1 MLTELIARRLAHR
14 ILIVS
19 PAGPLLEQWKLE
31 MLERF
36 GLRMEVI
43 DRAKLEE
50 VRRSTEL
57 GSNPFDSIPLGLVSV
72 DFLKQEKTLDQLD
85 RANYDVVVI
94 DEAHHCAETGSQQ
107 NLEDSQRRR
116 LAEVLA
122 RRSDSLLLLTATPH
136 DGYDRSF
143 ASLCEL
149 LDPSLV
155 DGRGLLRGE
164 KYRNHVVRRL
174 KKHITDPAT
183 GLCRFK
189 DRIVEPAPVSPD
201 PKRHAAFISLQRSL
215 LDLIAPEL
223 RKAFR
228 ASVMRT
234 CSRILPCLKRSVST
248 VAALK
253 STLAVVAER
262 FQHLLTDIA
271 EVQESRRQRIRT
283 LRDYQR
289 KIDRFGVLSA
299 DEEQERSML
308 EAEELAQQLVS
319 LQRETRSASGQQKK
333 MSDVVDKLDELIDLA
348 DSALDHDPKIEY
360 LLAIIREIRQKEP
373 LRTSSST
380 PSMSIVSR
388 LLPDRS
394 RPAPDL
400 GTILTMSGLDGEKVR
415 AKVTDQFRNQDNL
428 ILIST
433 DSAAEGLNLHQR
445 CHQLIHLELPFNPN
459 RLEQRNG
466 RIDRYGQTQNPDVRY
481 LYLRGTFED
490 RILLRLIAKY
500 ERMRA
505 RLTFVPNTLGI
516 TTATDAAQ
524 ERLLKGVMDDDAKL
538 FKDEG
543 PQFDLVGEEVPASDE
558 ATRELLEEIDRS
570 LKGFEQAAKTN
581 AWLGDAGLNAE
592 ESLIK
597 EASEAESRGKR
608 AESVDLSSFVSSAVL
623 LDGGELVD
631 GGPAERQPWRSRA
644 ACLGVRPGATSRL
657 RPGAANHPTNQ
668 QHGSDQRHRRE

>member
-1 MLTELIARRLAHR
+1 MSADA
-14 ILIVS
+14 
-19 PAGPLLEQWKLE
+19 
-31 MLERF
+31 ER
-36 GLRMEVI
+36 
-43 DRAKLEE
+43 
-50 VRRSTEL
+50 
-57 GSNPFDSIPLGLVSV
+57 
-72 DFLKQEKTLDQLD
+72 
-85 RANYDVVVI
+85 
-94 DEAHHCAETGSQQ
+94 H
-107 NLEDSQRRR
+107 
-116 LAEVLA
+116 
-122 RRSDSLLLLTATPH
+122 TA
-136 DGYDRSF
+136 F
-143 ASLCEL
+143 
-149 LDPSLV
+149 V
-155 DGRGLLRGE
+155 
-164 KYRNHVVRRL
+164 K
-174 KKHITDPAT
+174 
-183 GLCRFK
+183 
-189 DRIVEPAPVSPD
+189 
-201 PKRHAAFISLQRSL
+201 LQRSL

-228 ASVMRT
+228 AKRYADVLAY
-234 CSRILPCLKRSVST
+234 IALLKRSVST

-262 FQHLLTDIA
+262 FQHLVTDVA
-271 EVQESRRQRIRT
+271 EAQESRRQRIRT

-299 DEEQERSML
+299 DEEQERCML
-308 EAEELAQQLVS
+308 EAEELAQQLAS

-333 MSDVVDKLDELIDLA
+333 MSEIVEKLDELIDLA
-348 DSALDHDPKIEY
+348 DAALDRDPKIEHM
-360 LLAIIREIRQKEP
+360 LTIIREIRQKEP
-373 LRTSSST
+373 RANILIYTEYVDSQQVVAGS
-380 PSMSIVSR
+380 
-388 LLPDRS
+388 LKA
-394 RPAPDL
+394 APGL
-400 GTILTMSGLDGEKVR
+400 GTILTMSGLDGERAR
-415 AKVTDQFRNQDNL
+415 AKVTDQFRNEDNL

-445 CHQLIHLELPFNPN
+445 CHHLIHLELPFNPN

-466 RIDRYGQTQNPDVRY
+466 RIDRYGQTHNPDVRY
-481 LYLRGTFED
+481 LYLRGTFEE

-543 PQFDLVGEEVPASDE
+543 PQFDMVGEEVPASDE

-608 AESVDLSSFVSSAVL
+608 AESVDLSSFVASAVL
-623 LDGGELVD
+623 LDGGDLVE
-631 GGPAERQPWRSRA
+631 GGPASATMALRVPPAWVYGLERLPGYDPERRIIRLTSNMELTKDADGNEIGYLGRAHPLVRRALDRVRNLSFGGGGSSGQDSRA
-644 ACLGVRPGATSRL
+644 SAVRADVPAPALLCTFLGRVSSRHGREFERVLAVRVGAGATPRS
-657 RPGAANHPTNQ
+657 
-668 QHGSDQRHRRE
+668 